1 MEPLIPAVLRHNV
14 TGGAKRS
21 GLQCSSVWLGHRHV
35 LDWDQPSGPNM
46 AWKKSAHLSY
56 MVPFKYIYWSTIF
69 ADVWPCLGP
78 TSVRKLREVKLAE
91 NLWHST
97 CIFFSR
103 LTCCMSSCCFLS
115 MESLLSSIIDF
126 GWGGLVASHFD
137 DYLHIFHCWHHDS
150 RDRFVSSL
158 LVSRIPTMIGCSLTP
173 QFGGKKYCK
182 EILIHFSINLEVR
195 FSLQSIHLLDFIRKW
210 SGILLKTILFCKF
223 YSEIWRFP
231 VFFV

>member
-1 MEPLIPAVLRHNV
+1 MCWTEINPLVPTWPERNRPILATWFH
-14 TGGAKRS
+14 
-21 GLQCSSVWLGHRHV
+21 SSI
-35 LDWDQPSGPNM
+35 
-46 AWKKSAHLSY
+46 Y
-56 MVPFKYIYWSTIF
+56 IEVPFLLMFGLVWGQHRLGNWGRWNSQKIF
-69 ADVWPCLGP
+69 DILPAF
-78 TSVRKLREVKLAE
+78 
-91 NLWHST
+91 
-97 CIFFSR
+97 FFSR
-103 LTCCMSSCCFLS
+103 LTRCMSSCCFLS

>member
-97 CIFFSR
+97 CIFFLADWHVACPAVVFSAW
-103 LTCCMSSCCFLS
+103 SLS
-115 MESLLSSIIDF
+115 WVQLLILGGAVLWRHTLMTISISFIADIMI
-126 GWGGLVASHFD
+126 LA
-137 DYLHIFHCWHHDS
+137 I
-150 RDRFVSSL
+150 VSYPHYWYPGSPL
-158 LVSRIPTMIGCSLTP
+158 WLGAHWPP
-173 QFGGKKYCK
+173 
-182 EILIHFSINLEVR
+182 NLEGR
-195 FSLQSIHLLDFIRKW
+195 NTAKKSLSI
-210 SGILLKTILFCKF
+210 
-223 YSEIWRFP
+223 FP
-231 VFFV
+231 